1 MLELEHNKKRNA
13 ARAVKGV
20 TMESI
25 RLTSHKQ
32 HLRLLDIL
40 EKRTRTIE
48 IVQICDE
55 DLDEPLI
62 KAAAPFLIKKERVN
76 KWHGTRQGGRGSPK
90 FTICADKA
98 FFSHLRKYESFFRS
112 MTDENR
118 FEYVRETDF
127 GLDDIAFLDSGGTV
141 LFYTTTHEGHAY
153 IAPELAREL
162 NG

>member
-1 MLELEHNKKRNA
+1 
-13 ARAVKGV
+13 
-20 TMESI
+20 MESI
-25 RLTSHKQ
+25 RLASHEQ

-62 KAAAPFLIKKERVN
+62 KAAAPYLIKKESVN
-76 KWHGTRQGGRGSPK
+76 EWHGTRRGGRGAPK
-90 FTICADKA
+90 FTVRANKE
-98 FFSHLRKYESFFRS
+98 FFKHLRKYESFFRS

-127 GLDDIAFLDSGGTV
+127 GLDDIAFLDSGGAV
-141 LFYTTTHEGHAY
+141 LFYTTTHEAYAY
-153 IAPELAREL
+153 IAPELLKEL
-162 NG
+162 DG

>member
-1 MLELEHNKKRNA
+1 MK
-13 ARAVKGV
+13 
-20 TMESI
+20 SI
-25 RLTSHKQ
+25 LLTSHDQ

-62 KAAAPFLIKKERVN
+62 GAAMPFLIKKERVN

-90 FTICADKA
+90 FTLRADKA
-98 FFSHLRKYESFFRS
+98 FFAYLRKYECFFRS
-112 MTDENR
+112 MADENR
-118 FEYVRETDF
+118 LDYIRETDF
-127 GLDDIAFLDSGGTV
+127 GLDDIAFIDSGGAV
-141 LFYTTTHEGHAY
+141 LFYTTTHEGYAY

>member
-1 MLELEHNKKRNA
+1 
-13 ARAVKGV
+13 
-20 TMESI
+20 MESI

-32 HLRLLDIL
+32 HLALLDAL
-40 EKRTRTIE
+40 EKRTQTIE
-48 IVQICDE
+48 IVQICGE

-62 KAAAPFLIKKERVN
+62 KAAMPFLIKKELVN
-76 KWHGTRQGGRGSPK
+76 KWHGTRRGGSGAPK
-90 FTICADKA
+90 FTIRAEKP
-98 FFSHLRKYESFFRS
+98 FFLHLRKYECFFRS

-127 GLDDIAFLDSGGTV
+127 GLDDIAFLDSGGAV
-141 LFYTTTHEGHAY
+141 LFYTTTHEAYAY

>member
-1 MLELEHNKKRNA
+1 
-13 ARAVKGV
+13 
-20 TMESI
+20 MESI
-25 RLTSHKQ
+25 RLTSHEQ

-62 KAAAPFLIKKERVN
+62 KAAALYLIKKERVN
-76 KWHGTRQGGRGSPK
+76 KWHGTRRGGLGAPK
-90 FTICADKA
+90 FTVRANKE
-98 FFSHLRKYESFFRS
+98 FFKHLRKYESFFRS

-127 GLDDIAFLDSGGTV
+127 GRYRVS
-141 LFYTTTHEGHAY
+141 
-153 IAPELAREL
+153 
-162 NG
+162 

>member
-1 MLELEHNKKRNA
+1 
-13 ARAVKGV
+13 
-20 TMESI
+20 MESI

-32 HLRLLDIL
+32 YLRLLDVL

-62 KAAAPFLIKKERVN
+62 KAAMPYLIKKERVN
-76 KWHGTRQGGRGSPK
+76 KWHGTKQGGRGSPK
-90 FTICADKA
+90 FTIRADKS
-98 FFSHLRKYESFFRS
+98 FFKHLRKYECFFRS

-118 FEYVRETDF
+118 FEYVQTDF
-127 GLDDIAFLDSGGTV
+127 GLDDIAFIDSGGAA
-141 LFYTTTHEGHAY
+141 LFFTTTHEAYAY
-153 IAPELAREL
+153 IAPELSREL